1 MTIDLSEYEEKA
13 RNAIKLFWGTK
24 DAAALAQAER
34 GVKDVGTRSAV
45 TAGKHLDAFVPLLS
59 DIAKAQGLKNISF
72 HAGRQVPVL
81 PGYFRPTKEW
91 DLIIMHGRQLAAVFE
106 LKSIG
111 SSFGN
116 NMNNRS
122 EEAIGAAQD
131 FWTAFR
137 ENAFGEDAPRP
148 FIGWVMIM
156 RECAESTE
164 SVKCSQRFFPV
175 FPEFRGASYAQ
186 RADILCRKLT
196 QENLYTATALM
207 LTDDNGGKAEG
218 HYKHLSEMASFKR
231 FLATFAGHMTALA
244 VEAGNSG

>member
-1 MTIDLSEYEEKA
+1 MTIDLSQYEDEA

-34 GVKDVGTRSAV
+34 GVKDVGTRAAV

-59 DIAKAQGLKNISF
+59 SIAKLQGLENISF
-72 HAGRQVPVL
+72 HTGRRVPTL

-91 DLIIMHGRQLAAVFE
+91 DLIVMHGNRLAAVFE

-122 EEAIGAAQD
+122 EEAIGAGHD
-131 FWTAFR
+131 FWTAYR
-137 ENAFGEDAPRP
+137 EEAFGANAPKP
-148 FIGWVMIM
+148 FLGWIMIM
-156 RECAESTE
+156 RECDDSTRPTRD
-164 SVKCSQRFFPV
+164 SSKFFPI
-175 FPEFRGASYAQ
+175 FADFRGASYAQ
-186 RADILCRKLT
+186 RADILCRKLI

-207 LTDDNGGKAEG
+207 LTPDDHGKATG
-218 HYKHLSEMASFKR
+218 AYRHLSELASFRR
-231 FLATFAGHMTALA
+231 FLATYAGHMTALA
-244 VEAGNSG
+244 AEAG